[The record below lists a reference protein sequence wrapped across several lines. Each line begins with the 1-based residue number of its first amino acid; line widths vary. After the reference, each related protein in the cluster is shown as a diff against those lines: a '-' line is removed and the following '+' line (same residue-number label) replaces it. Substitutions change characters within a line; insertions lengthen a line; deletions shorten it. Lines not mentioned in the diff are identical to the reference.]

1 MKISIKS
8 YSQQSSL
15 ISSII
20 FFIIGAILFTNAEK
34 VMNVFYIIV
43 GAIMGISA
51 IIALITFY
59 RNKKKYNI
67 FDGANLTLGLIM
79 LAIAI
84 LFFFFSSI
92 VEQSI
97 RFLIGAWI
105 LFSGI
110 NRLIS
115 ALRLN
120 HKNSRF
126 LPLLIISILI
136 ILVGFYTIVFGDVIL
151 STIGVIMMIYAVIE
165 ISGYILYKKDE
176 EDVEEK
182 EEGETTLLIPDK
194 ETEEED
200 KKENKKNKKKNKKI
214 KDAKEESSEEK

>member
-34 VMNVFYIIV
+34 VMSVFYIIV

-51 IIALITFY
+51 LVSLFIFY
-59 RNKKKYNI
+59 RNKKKNNI
-67 FDGANLTLGLIM
+67 FDGSNLALGIITLV
-79 LAIAI
+79 IAVI
-84 LFFFFSSI
+84 FFFFSDI

-115 ALRLN
+115 ALRISP
-120 HKNSRF
+120 KSERF
-126 LPLLIISILI
+126 LPLLIVSILLM
-136 ILVGFYTIVFGDVIL
+136 LVGIYTIIFGDVIL

-165 ISGYILYKKDE
+165 ITGYILYKKDE
-176 EDVEEK
+176 VEDAKES
-182 EEGETTLLIPDK
+182 EEGSTTLLIPEK
-194 ETEEED
+194 EEKEET
-200 KKENKKNKKKNKKI
+200 KEEKKKNKKNKKI
-214 KDAKEESSEEK
+214 KDAESEESDK